1 MVLAK
6 PTGGTDYN
14 YAGVSPSKTLA
25 QFNVL
30 FGDAN
35 PVQPIHWANASYG
48 YKTTPQ
54 VHIGGGS
61 AGAERVV
68 WNAFPNRQI
77 GLDIAL
83 GATNDW
89 YDFAD
94 STGNNIGFGVE
105 GEYSDPPTPPYN
117 FNLFQTITGAP
128 YNVNAIYTEDDN
140 NLAYDAPPPESD
152 LDYELT
158 SRANWTA
165 YAPNKPASARLAKN
179 FLCGNTNK
187 ISFAS
192 KQAISTAFNDA
203 TVKS

>member
-6 PTGGTDYN
+6 PTGGTQYN
-14 YAGVSPSKTLA
+14 YAGVLPAKTLD

-30 FGDAN
+30 FGDAT
-35 PVQPIHWANASYG
+35 PDQPLHWSGSAGG

-54 VHIGGGS
+54 VHLGGG
-61 AGAERVV
+61 AGSDQTLL

-77 GLDIAL
+77 SITVAS

-89 YDFAD
+89 EDFAD
-94 STGNNIGFGVE
+94 STGSNVGFGVE

-117 FNLFQTITGAP
+117 FNLFQTTDGAP
-128 YNVNAIYTEDDN
+128 YAVNAVFTEDDN
-140 NLAYDAPPPESD
+140 DQAYDTPPPESD

-158 SRANWTA
+158 SRSGWTA
-165 YAPNKPASARLAKN
+165 YAPNKPASSRMAKR

-187 ISFAS
+187 TSFAS
-192 KQAISTAFNDA
+192 KQAISTAFNDD
-203 TVKS
+203 TLKT